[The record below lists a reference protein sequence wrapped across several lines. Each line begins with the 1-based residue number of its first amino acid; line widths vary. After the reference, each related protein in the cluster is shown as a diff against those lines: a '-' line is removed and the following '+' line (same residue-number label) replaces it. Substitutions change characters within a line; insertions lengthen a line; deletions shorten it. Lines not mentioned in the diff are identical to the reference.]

1 MGPLEPELDPVPAKK
16 ICRSRPKNDQGSFED
31 KGFQSYALESKISP
45 RIAKYLNPK
54 AKNPDGFNSLK
65 TKMEVENHMASASHR
80 TSYSQLQ
87 YSKFLTVIV
96 NPQWALLC

>member
-16 ICRSRPKNDQGSFED
+16 NFRSRPKNDQGSFED

-54 AKNPDGFNSLK
+54 VKNPEGFNSLK
-65 TKMEVENHMASASHR
+65 TIWRSKTTWHRHR
-80 TSYSQLQ
+80 TAPPILSYSIAN
-87 YSKFLTVIV
+87 F
-96 NPQWALLC
+96 